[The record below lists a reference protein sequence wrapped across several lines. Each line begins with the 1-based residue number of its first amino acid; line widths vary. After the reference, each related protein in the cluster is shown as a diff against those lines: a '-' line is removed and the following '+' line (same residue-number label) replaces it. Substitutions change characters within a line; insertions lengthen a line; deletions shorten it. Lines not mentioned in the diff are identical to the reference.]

1 MMTSWL
7 RIGILTSSLFSYRD
21 FSRDDSYV
29 FYNNFDEW
37 IEFHIFHNYTDVDD
51 HDREPYETVSLL

>member
-1 MMTSWL
+1 M
-7 RIGILTSSLFSYRD
+7 LTGSLFSYQG

-51 HDREPYETVSLL
+51 HDHEPYETVSLL